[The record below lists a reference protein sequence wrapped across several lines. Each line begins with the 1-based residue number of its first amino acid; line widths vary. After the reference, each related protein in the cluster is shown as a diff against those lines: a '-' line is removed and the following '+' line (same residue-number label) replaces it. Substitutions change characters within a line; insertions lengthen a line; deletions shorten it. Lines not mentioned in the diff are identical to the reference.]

1 MELVFGEK
9 YGVWILLAATLV
21 AAGITLLMYYK
32 SKDTT
37 ELTSFQKR
45 TLMGLRFI
53 SVFLI
58 VFLLGTP
65 LLKTIK
71 KIVQK
76 PVIILAI
83 DNSESMKGYG
93 DQDDARSRIPNLI
106 SELRNKFEDNA
117 DFIGYT
123 FGEKLTTLNP
133 EPGFNEKRSSYGNA
147 IQEIYNRHF
156 NQNIG
161 ALIMVGD
168 GIYNQ
173 GENPVNTAQKLN
185 FPVYTVGL
193 GDTTVYQDTRIN
205 DVRINRT
212 AFLGNR
218 FPVEI
223 DISYQ
228 GVTNPF
234 IDLKIL
240 HNGKTVYSET
250 IQTPHKT
257 GFRTIQTYLDADVK
271 GLQYYTAVLESSQDE
286 RNKENNS
293 HKFVIQVLENKQKIL
308 IISNGVHPDAGA
320 LKNALQSQVNYE
332 VSHFTS
338 EPYPSDIKQYNL
350 VILEHIPSVSQ
361 SGREIIETCNEH
373 RIPILFLVGAQT
385 HIPQLNLVSKG
396 IRLEIQA
403 GNFEDA
409 QPYVNEGF
417 TQFTLSNNL
426 RDIFDRFPPVKVPF
440 ARYEL
445 SPEWS
450 VIANQRIRN
459 IETDR
464 PVMAVSN
471 QDGHKMGIIFGE
483 GFWKWRLYDY
493 LSNSNHDS
501 FNELF
506 DKLVQYLALRDNEDN
521 FIVNFQPVYQETEP
535 VRMTAEVY
543 NDAFE
548 PITTPEVRI
557 ILKDSL
563 QQEFS
568 YLFDKGNQFYRL
580 DPGLMPS
587 GPYTFQATTEIGDK
601 IYSEVG
607 EFAVM
612 PVNFELLENQANH
625 RVLYQIAFQT
635 GGKFYQPEELPSL
648 IDDIQSN
655 SNIKP
660 FHYFQNMM
668 NEILNLKWIFFVI
681 LVLMSVEWFLRKF
694 WGIY

>member
-58 VFLLGTP
+58 VFLLGAP
-65 LLKTIK
+65 LLKTLK

-93 DQDDARSRIPNLI
+93 DQNDARSRIPNLI
-106 SELRNKFEDNA
+106 SELRIKFEDNS

-123 FGEKLTTLNP
+123 FGEKLTPLNP
-133 EPGFNEKRSSYGNA
+133 ETGFNEKRSAYGNA

-228 GVTNPF
+228 GVTSPF

-250 IQTPHKT
+250 IQTPQKT

-293 HKFVIQVLENKQKIL
+293 HRFVIQVLENKQKIL

-320 LKNALQSQVNYE
+320 LKDALQSQVNYE

-350 VILEHIPSVSQ
+350 IILEQIPSVSQ

-483 GFWKWRLYDY
+483 GFWRWRLYDY

-548 PITTPEVRI
+548 PITSPEVRI

-601 IYSEVG
+601 IYSEAG

-625 RVLYQIAFQT
+625 RVLYQMAFQT
-635 GGKFYQPEELPSL
+635 GGKFYQSEEIQTL

-681 LVLMSVEWFLRKF
+681 LLLMSVEWFLRKF

>member
-37 ELTSFQKR
+37 ELTSLQKR

-65 LLKTIK
+65 LLKTVK
-71 KIVQK
+71 KIIQK

-106 SELRNKFEDNA
+106 SELRNKFEDNS
-117 DFIGYT
+117 DYIGYS
-123 FGEKLTTLNP
+123 FGEKLTPLNP
-133 EPGFNEKRSSYGNA
+133 ELGFNEKRSAYGNA
-147 IQEIYNRHF
+147 IQEISNRHF

-185 FPVYTVGL
+185 FPVYTVGF

-228 GVTNPF
+228 GVTSPF
-234 IDLKIL
+234 IDLKIF
-240 HNGKTVYSET
+240 HNGKTVYAET
-250 IQTPHKT
+250 IQTPQKT
-257 GFRTIQTYLDADVK
+257 GFRTIQTYLDADIK

-293 HKFVIQVLENKQKIL
+293 QRFVIQVLENKQNIL

-320 LKNALQSQVNYE
+320 LKDALQSQVNYE

-338 EPYPSDIKQYNL
+338 EPYPSEIKQYNL
-350 VILEHIPSVSQ
+350 VILEQIPSVSQ

-373 RIPILFLVGAQT
+373 RIPILYLVGAQT
-385 HIPQLNLVSKG
+385 HIPQLNLVLKG

-483 GFWKWRLYDY
+483 GFWRWRLYDY

-501 FNELF
+501 FNEFF

-548 PITTPEVRI
+548 PITSPEVRI

-601 IYSEVG
+601 IYSEAG

-635 GGKFYQPEELPSL
+635 GGKFYQSEEIQSL
-648 IDDIQSN
+648 INDIQSN
-655 SNIKP
+655 SNIIP
-660 FHYFQNMM
+660 FHYFENMM